1 MQELVSVVMPAY
13 NAEKY
18 ISEAIQSVLNQT
30 YRNFE
35 LIIVDDG
42 STDKTWQIIQ
52 SYNDSRIIAIR
63 HQQNKGVAE
72 ARNTALDIAKGK
84 WVALIDADDAWL
96 PERLEKLVGI
106 LEESG
111 DGFFISDDHILCFDT
126 PYGLRHWGSEFDIYY
141 HINFDREI
149 ITFSFSDYLK
159 HNAPGIHPIFPL
171 RIIREKN
178 LIQKQ
183 EFVPREDFLFY
194 CELFKAGLELIL
206 TRNAYYM
213 YRLTPE
219 SLTSKKPK
227 VSEIKVVEHLL
238 SYENLSNEEKSLL
251 NNLLLRASG
260 NFRYN
265 TFTYYL
271 KHREFHNAIKY
282 GLQNPV
288 LFLELVARLP
298 LSLSYRI
305 SAKIRGGTIK

>member
-1 MQELVSVVMPAY
+1 MQESVSVLMPAY

-18 ISEAIQSVLNQT
+18 IGEAIQSVSNQT

-35 LIIVDDG
+35 LIIVDNG
-42 STDKTWQIIQ
+42 SADKTWEIIQ

-63 HQQNKGVAE
+63 HQQNEGVAE
-72 ARNTALDIAKGK
+72 ARKTALDIAKGK
-84 WVALIDADDAWL
+84 WVAKIDADYVWL
-96 PERLEKLVGI
+96 PERLEKLVKI

-111 DGFFISDDHILCFDT
+111 DGFFISDDNILCFDT
-126 PYGLRHWGSEFDIYY
+126 PYGLRQWGSEFEIYY
-141 HINFDREI
+141 HVNFDREI

-159 HNAPGIHPIFPL
+159 HNTPVIHPIFPL

-194 CELFKAGLELIL
+194 SELFEAGLELIL

-213 YRLTPE
+213 YHLTPN
-219 SLTSKKPK
+219 SLTSQKPK
-227 VSEIKVVEHLL
+227 VSEIKVVEYLL
-238 SYENLSNEEKSLL
+238 SFENLSNEEKSLL
-251 NNLLLRASG
+251 NNLLLRARR

-288 LFLELVARLP
+288 LFLELVLRLP
-298 LSLSYRI
+298 LSLRYRI
-305 SAKIRGGTIK
+305 SSKIWGGTIK

>member
-72 ARNTALDIAKGK
+72 ARNTALNIAKGK
-84 WVALIDADDAWL
+84 WVALIDADDVWL
-96 PERLEKLVGI
+96 PERLEKLAGI

-126 PYGLRHWGSEFDIYY
+126 PYGLRHWRSEFDIYY
-141 HINFDREI
+141 HINFDRET
-149 ITFSFSDYLK
+149 ITFTFSDYLK

-183 EFVPREDFLFY
+183 EFVPSEDFLFY

-227 VSEIKVVEHLL
+227 DSQIKAIKYLL
-238 SYENLSNEEKSLL
+238 SLNGFSSEERIFLL
-251 NNLLLRASG
+251 KFLKKAEEDY
-260 NFRYN
+260 RYN

-271 KHREFHNAIKY
+271 KHGDFSDALAI
-282 GLQNPV
+282 GIGNPK
-288 LFLELVARLP
+288 LFLNLIARLP
-298 LSLSYRI
+298 YSLRYRLK
-305 SAKIRGGTIK
+305 ALLFGGRVK

>member
-18 ISEAIQSVLNQT
+18 IGEAIRSVLNQT
-30 YRNFE
+30 YKNLE

-42 STDKTWQIIQ
+42 SKDRTFEIIT
-52 SYNDSRIIAIR
+52 SFNDERIKVAR
-63 HQQNKGVAE
+63 HPQNKGVAE
-72 ARNTALDIAKGK
+72 ARNTALNIAKGK
-84 WVALIDADDAWL
+84 WVALIDADDVWL
-96 PERLEKLVGI
+96 PERLEKLIGI
-106 LEESG
+106 LEEKG
-111 DGFFISDDHILCFDT
+111 DGFFIADDHILCFDT
-126 PYGLRHWGSEFDIYY
+126 SYGLRQWGSEFDIYY

-149 ITFSFSDYLK
+149 ITFSLSDYLK
-159 HNAPGIHPIFPL
+159 YNAPGIHPIFPL
-171 RIIREKN
+171 RTIREKN

-194 CELFKAGLELIL
+194 CESFKAGLKLIL

-213 YRLTPE
+213 YRLTPN

-227 VSEIKVVEHLL
+227 VSEIKVVEYLL
-238 SYENLSNEEKSLL
+238 SFENLSNEEKSLL
-251 NNLLLRASG
+251 NNLLLKASR

-271 KHREFHNAIKY
+271 KHREFQNTIKY

-305 SAKIRGGTIK
+305 SAKIREGTIK